1 MPGSLYLQAQDQ
13 MRFSPVFIVAAAIE
27 CHAIWRDKYN
37 LQFYISKIIYYV
49 VFIDLAEWLV
59 LKI

>member
-1 MPGSLYLQAQDQ
+1 